1 MGQFNTVVTEIGLVI
16 GIILSWLSSIV
27 IVLKYNN
34 EKKALESNIYNKI
47 NSLDNEMKSDVKEL
61 ENKIHTNES
70 RIDSNKTL
78 VIALRDDHK
87 QSISALEKSGRDS
100 QEALLSEIK
109 ESNKLL
115 AELNAHIIRFEERQM
130 TQWKTLELHGRKI
143 EDLEQK
149 VRTK

>member
-1 MGQFNTVVTEIGLVI
+1 MGQYNTIVTEIGLVI
-16 GIILSWLSSIV
+16 GIILSWLSSIW

-34 EKKALESNIYNKI
+34 EKKSLESNIYTKI
-47 NSLDNEMKSDVKEL
+47 SSLENEMRSDVKAV
-61 ENKIHTNES
+61 ENKVSINEG

-78 VIALRDDHK
+78 VIALKEEHK
-87 QSISALEKSGRDS
+87 QSIAVLEKSGRDS
-100 QEALLSEIK
+100 QEALLNEIK

-115 AELNAHIIRFEERQM
+115 AELNAHIIRFEERQI
-130 TQWKTLELHGRKI
+130 TQWKTLELHSRKI